1 MLTRR
6 RVGRPRTNWT
16 EETVKEIWDHLKKDK
31 ERYMFMAFDDNNDD
45 IMAMIREHAAKEV
58 TTTGSRSL

>member
-1 MLTRR
+1 MTLTF
-6 RVGRPRTNWT
+6 G
-16 EETVKEIWDHLKKDK
+16 ETTGPKRLSRKFWDHLKKDK

-45 IMAMIREHAAKEV
+45 IMAMIKEHAAKEV